1 MGSVNNV
8 ISNPVPSDT
17 DVIKSFAKN
26 AEVRQNNFSMVDFAT
41 TCILDGSSVVSKSTG
56 SPVDYK
62 EIVST
67 FNQLCVKTNNV
78 QRAIENGHKLTPSL
92 MNAHRELQTGLN
104 SISVRVLEAALK
116 TGVIEQPKTAAPV
129 SRMPTVGTMVA
140 GTMGVL
146 GTAAAAGGYIYE
158 CELRGAYRE
167 NISEE
172 HRVFVREN
180 LLNPVSNF
188 IVNTVMPS
196 MPDMPEFGIPA
207 FIKDIEMPEFKVPE
221 FITTNMPTSMPTMP
235 TLTMPELKTITD
247 LFFTVDSTA
256 SLGFTMTPVQMGV
269 TAGAVAVGAGIV
281 YTGIKYRKQIGSGIA
296 AVANTVAN
304 VAVAPF
310 KMCAS
315 AFHRG

>member
-158 CELRGAYRE
+158 CELREAYRD
-167 NISEE
+167 NIPQE
-172 HRVFVREN
+172 HREFVRAN
-180 LLNPVSNF
+180 LLNPVSDF
-188 IVNTVMPS
+188 IENTVKPS
-196 MPDMPEFGIPA
+196 MPPMPEFAVPA

-221 FITTNMPTSMPTMP
+221 FITNNIPKSMPTMP
-235 TLTMPELKTITD
+235 TLTMPDLDTITD
-247 LFFTVDSTA
+247 LFFTVDST
-256 SLGFTMTPVQMGV
+256 SSVGFTMTPAQMGA

-296 AVANTVAN
+296 TVAN
-304 VAVAPF
+304 IVATVAVAPF